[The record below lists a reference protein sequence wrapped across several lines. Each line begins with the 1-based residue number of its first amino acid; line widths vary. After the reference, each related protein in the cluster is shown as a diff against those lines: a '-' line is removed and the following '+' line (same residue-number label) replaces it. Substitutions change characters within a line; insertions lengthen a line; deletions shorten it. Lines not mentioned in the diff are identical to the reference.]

1 MRNSP
6 LLIYSR
12 SIPFYIG
19 ARSAENFQNISS
31 TFLKKLLT
39 NGRAQRGKFLK
50 LFMDFL
56 MKFFVQIKFD
66 PGHAEFFVQVKS
78 ALGRAEFFVQIKSDP
93 GRAEFF
99 VQIKSDLGRAEFFV
113 QIKSYLPRCQRL
125 SGSFVHFLFG
135 NAKKSSFVNFQI
147 GNEQYIVHCVHSLFE
162 NRPMFTF
169 PIGTAQSM
177 HHDVISSQ

>member
-1 MRNSP
+1 MTVRILSVARFSAFYLSAIIRQKQLREKRELIISSKFTGLAEKKIFNPSVPKDWGGFSEWKSYRRRRHFWFQMRNSP

-56 MKFFVQIKFD
+56 MKFFV
-66 PGHAEFFVQVKS
+66 
-78 ALGRAEFFVQIKSDP
+78 
-93 GRAEFF
+93 
-99 VQIKSDLGRAEFFV
+99 
-113 QIKSYLPRCQRL
+113 
-125 SGSFVHFLFG
+125 
-135 NAKKSSFVNFQI
+135 
-147 GNEQYIVHCVHSLFE
+147 
-162 NRPMFTF
+162 
-169 PIGTAQSM
+169 
-177 HHDVISSQ
+177 

>member
-1 MRNSP
+1 MSYSTAFPLDLADEIFNPSVPKDWGGFSEWKSYRRRRHFWFQMRNSP

-56 MKFFVQIKFD
+56 MEFFVQIKFD

-78 ALGRAEFFVQIKSDP
+78 ALGRAEFFVQIKSN
-93 GRAEFF
+93 
-99 VQIKSDLGRAEFFV
+99 LGRAEFFV
-113 QIKSYLPRCQRL
+113 QVKSHLDRANLENDRFYSVKSLQ
-125 SGSFVHFLFG
+125 SEFLLHLR
-135 NAKKSSFVNFQI
+135 Q
-147 GNEQYIVHCVHSLFE
+147 
-162 NRPMFTF
+162 
-169 PIGTAQSM
+169 
-177 HHDVISSQ
+177 